1 MEELIAKRYA
11 NALSSV
17 SDDISSSLIVLNTLC
32 EVVDSKEIKETLNSP
47 LISNEQKTEM
57 ILSSVEGADSSLI
70 NFIKILGEN
79 RRLDLI
85 PTITKV
91 LNSDQQKLSN
101 KYDGIVESSS
111 DLDEDTISNLES
123 SLQDYTGAVIKLT
136 QQKSTTDGLKVSV
149 DDLGIEVNFSKSRI
163 KEQLIDFISK
173 SL

>member
-17 SDDISSSLIVLNTLC
+17 TDDISSSLVVLNTLC
-32 EVVDSKEIKETLNSP
+32 EVVSSKKIKETLNSP
-47 LISNEQKTEM
+47 LISNQDKTQM
-57 ILSSVEGADSSLI
+57 ILSCIEGADNSLI

-91 LNSDQQKLSN
+91 LNSNQQKLSN

-111 DLDEDTISNLES
+111 DLDEETISNLEN
-123 SLQDYTGAVIKLT
+123 SLNNYTGAVIKLT
-136 QQKSTTDGLKVSV
+136 QQKSTNDGLKVSV
-149 DDLGIEVNFSKSRI
+149 DDLGIEVNFSKSRV
-163 KEQLIDFISK
+163 KEQLIDFIAK